1 MHTPYFWAS
10 LLACVVVLV
19 YECARCS
26 KGMGKCTGRLTQLK
40 ACGCMQVLVS
50 LEVEQKAFVS
60 DTFGGFQRQYW
71 LRLRVHPM
79 EAFPAELE
87 LTFEEVA
94 DTFSKQFLPK
104 LKVCSCLHESH
115 KLYVKVG

>member
-1 MHTPYFWAS
+1 
-10 LLACVVVLV
+10 
-19 YECARCS
+19 
-26 KGMGKCTGRLTQLK
+26 MGLQKFSIGLTSSEDI
-40 ACGCMQVLVS
+40 GCMQVLVS

-71 LRLRVHPM
+71 LRLRIHPM

-94 DTFSKQFLPK
+94 DAFSKQFLPK
-104 LKVCSCLHESH
+104 LKVCSCLHRVQLLDIMTGAGATS
-115 KLYVKVG
+115 